1 MANDAQHQ
9 GHAHHHSATMYFVT
23 AGVLYCL
30 TVLTFSLA
38 HIHLGEWSF
47 AIAMAIACTKGMFVI
62 LFFMHLW
69 DQTGPSRLTMGI
81 AVFFVLL
88 LITLVVSD
96 MSTRFPLALPPGS
109 FRSLPPIHR

>member
-1 MANDAQHQ
+1 MAHDAHDN
-9 GHAHHHSATMYFVT
+9 GHAHEHSAKMYFVT

-30 TVLTFSLA
+30 TVLTFLLA
-38 HIHLGEWSF
+38 RHPMGEWSF

-88 LITLVVSD
+88 LITLVISD

-109 FRSLPPIHR
+109 FRSLPPLHH